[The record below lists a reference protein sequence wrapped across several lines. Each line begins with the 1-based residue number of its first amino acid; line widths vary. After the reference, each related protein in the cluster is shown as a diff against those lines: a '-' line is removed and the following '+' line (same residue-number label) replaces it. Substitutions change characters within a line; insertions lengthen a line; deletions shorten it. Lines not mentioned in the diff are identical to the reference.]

1 MEVED
6 CGMNGGGLKDL
17 DDTILGQL
25 AKLQVVEGLPGADDC
40 DVCRGN
46 IMFMNSQ

>member
-1 MEVED
+1 MDVEVED

-46 IMFMNSQ
+46 ILCL

>member
-1 MEVED
+1 MDVEVED

-25 AKLQVVEGLPGADDC
+25 AKLQVVEGLPGADYC

-46 IMFMNSQ
+46 TRYVQ